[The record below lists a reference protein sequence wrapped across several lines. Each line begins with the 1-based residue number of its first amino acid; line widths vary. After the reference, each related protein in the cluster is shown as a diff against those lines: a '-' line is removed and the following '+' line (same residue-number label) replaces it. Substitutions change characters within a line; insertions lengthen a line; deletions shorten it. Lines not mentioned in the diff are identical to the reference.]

1 MIIRLLKT
9 ISLLSALWGAGFL
22 LFVITMPRQ
31 TPDSTTCVDGVV
43 VLTGGEG
50 RVSTGFQLVEKGL
63 AKKLFI
69 TGVNKSVTLK
79 HLKDKQHVS
88 PDAIVDVVLGYAAG
102 NTRGNAQ
109 EATDWVKA
117 NNIQSIRL
125 VTADYH
131 MRRSVR
137 EFRAAL
143 PGLHIIPH
151 PVSLQRPLSLATLRL
166 YLREYHKYLRA
177 WVRSF

>member
-1 MIIRLLKT
+1 MIRRLFQS
-9 ISLLSALWGAGFL
+9 IGLLSALWGAGFL
-22 LFVITMPRQ
+22 LFMITMPRQ

-88 PDAIVDVVLGYAAG
+88 PDATVDVALGYAAG
-102 NTRGNAQ
+102 NTRGNAH
-109 EATDWVKA
+109 EATEWIKA
-117 NNIQSIRL
+117 NNVQSIRL

-137 EFRAAL
+137 EFRTAL
-143 PGLHIIPH
+143 PGIHIIPH
-151 PVSLQRPLSLATLRL
+151 PVSLPRSLNVATMRL